1 MALNLQSV
9 LRITAEVVGL
19 GDLGKLEKG
28 ILAADKA
35 AGSLKDGLKGV
46 ISSDLFQAAAVGA
59 AALGAAM
66 VISAKAAMDFDSAF
80 ADVRKVVGNIDSSGL
95 KEMRSTILQ
104 MSTEMPIAATELAK
118 IFAAAGSAGI
128 ATKEIEQF
136 ATDVTKISVAFD
148 MTAEEAG
155 TAMAKLRTA
164 LGLSQ
169 TELVSLADAMNYLSN
184 NTASTAKQVTEF
196 VLRTGT
202 VGQSAGLTA
211 EQTAAFGAAM
221 ISAGADT
228 EVAATSFNNMIK
240 ALARGESM
248 TERQMSALKRLG
260 LVTVDVAE
268 YEQELTRAVE
278 QESRERLA
286 IAEAETNALRK
297 EIDRRYRDQLQGVTD
312 AFEDETQAY
321 QKSLRDR
328 DKQQVNALQKQQD
341 AEVNAAKARAEAV
354 GVSGEAEVERI
365 KEFYE
370 RRIDALR
377 DNTDAEL
384 KQRSRADRDRLQSIQ
399 DNMNDAKD
407 VELNGLNER
416 FEAAKQLEAK
426 RLEQA
431 KITAKAAAAELSKE
445 VSQTLAKNLQTDA
458 IGTITDVFNKIR
470 ALPREQQIPVI
481 SDLFGDEA
489 KALMPL
495 IQNTELLAKA
505 LELVENKTAYTK
517 SAQEEYLNRL
527 NTQANSLKMAQNQL
541 NVLAITFGETFAPA
555 LIATMKALAP
565 IIKGFTWMIEKVPG
579 LGPIIAGLGTAFI
592 GLVAI
597 APGLGSLVYLM
608 KTLGITVGAI
618 KIGGIFTGLLPIIG
632 QIGTALAVVGRVLL
646 GIFTGPV
653 GWAAL
658 LITAGVAIYA
668 FRDKIG
674 QAFGAIGQLISQ
686 AFTGLMEL
694 IKTVFVQPMVDLWN
708 NVLREP
714 ITGFFEFVKGVFD
727 WGFKAIYAIAWQ
739 IFVQPYINLWN
750 NVLREPVTAMFNWAT
765 TTFNTAFKGLISLL
779 NTVFIQPWV
788 NLWNNVLRTPVTAA
802 VTWLQGIW
810 TGITKFFNEKVIAP
824 IRTAWIALTE
834 FLPKAMQNLAQNV
847 QNIWNNVVNTIK
859 NAIRG
864 VLQFIANA
872 LNGIARNVNA
882 LIRTFNKLPGPNI
895 PLVPTLNVPRFADGG
910 VVNRPTLAMVGEG
923 GQPEYI
929 VPQSKAANF
938 ASNYL
943 GGMRGNAAIQ
953 SQSSNSSASPTI
965 QIQTGPVLQQNN
977 QQYVTIADM
986 ERALTTLT
994 DSLLLNNRT
1003 FGGRSYQ
1010 GVGA

>member
-1 MALNLQSV
+1 MALNLQSAIK
-9 LRITAEVVGL
+9 ITAEVAGL
-19 GDLGKLEKG
+19 KDLGKLEKG

-35 AGSLKDGLKGV
+35 AGSLKDGLKSV
-46 ISSDLFQAAAVGA
+46 ASSDLFQAAAVGA

-95 KEMRSTILQ
+95 EEMRSTILQ

-118 IFAAAGSAGI
+118 IFAAAGQAGI
-128 ATKEIEQF
+128 PAQEIKQF
-136 ATDVTKISVAFD
+136 ATDVGKISVAFD

-155 TAMAKLRTA
+155 TAMAKLRTS

-169 TELVSLADAMNYLSN
+169 PEVMSLADSMNHLSD
-184 NTASTAKQVTEF
+184 NTASTAKQITEF

-202 VGQSAGLTA
+202 AGKAAGLTA

-221 ISAGADT
+221 ISAGAET

-240 ALARGESM
+240 ALSRGESM

-260 LVTVDVAE
+260 LVTVDVAQ

-297 EIDRRYRDQLQGVTD
+297 EIDRRYRDQLQGVND
-312 AFEDETQAY
+312 AFEDETEAY

-384 KQRSRADRDRLQSIQ
+384 KQRSRADRDRLQGIQ

-407 VELNGLNER
+407 IELNGLNER

-431 KITAKAAAAELSKE
+431 KITAKAAAEALSKE
-445 VSQTLAKNLQTDA
+445 VGQTLAKNLQTDA
-458 IGTITDVFNKIR
+458 IGTINDVFSRIKT
-470 ALPREQQIPVI
+470 LPREQQISVI

-489 KALMPL
+489 RALMPL

-505 LELVENKTAYTK
+505 LGEVGNATETTGSVQK
-517 SAQEEYLNRL
+517 EYANRL
-527 NTQANSLKMAQNQL
+527 NTTANNLQLAQNQL

-555 LIATMKALAP
+555 LIATMNALKP
-565 IIKGFTWMIEKVPG
+565 VIEGFTWMIKNVPG
-579 LGPIIAGLGTAFI
+579 LGPIIAGVSTAFI

-597 APGLGSLVYLM
+597 APGLASLVSLM
-608 KTLGITVGAI
+608 KTFGITLGGLKIGATIAGSLGAI
-618 KIGGIFTGLLPIIG
+618 MP
-632 QIGTALAVVGRVLL
+632 ALAGLSGVFATISGWLGATIPVIAAFGSALSGLGTILV

-658 LITAGVAIYA
+658 LIAAGVAIYA
-668 FRDKIG
+668 FRD
-674 QAFGAIGQLISQ
+674 QVGAAINAIVELYKQFFAMVYDNFIKPYMDAHAALTQYIVENFIKPTATAISSFATAAYQ
-686 AFTGLMEL
+686 YINTNFIEPAKKVFTAVTTFISE
-694 IKTVFVQPMVDLWN
+694 K
-708 NVLREP
+708 
-714 ITGFFEFVKGVFD
+714 FVKP
-727 WGFKAIYAIAWQ
+727 
-739 IFVQPYINLWN
+739 VQDTISSMIKNIG
-750 NVLREPVTAMFNWAT
+750 
-765 TTFNTAFKGLISLL
+765 TAFQSVKD
-779 NTVFIQPWV
+779 
-788 NLWNNVLRTPVTAA
+788 A
-802 VTWLQGIW
+802 
-810 TGITKFFNEKVIAP
+810 ITRPFEA
-824 IRTAWIALTE
+824 
-834 FLPKAMQNLAQNV
+834 AMQTMRGIVN
-847 QNIWNNVVNTIK
+847 NILNGIG
-859 NAIRG
+859 NAIRTVISAINNVIQG
-864 VLQFIANA
+864 ANQA
-872 LNGIARNVNA
+872 LS
-882 LIRTFNKLPGPNI
+882 KLKMPRI
-895 PLVPTLNVPRFADGG
+895 PYLPQPRIPKFAEGG
-910 VVNRPTLAMVGEG
+910 VVRKPTLAMVGEG

-953 SQSSNSSASPTI
+953 SQNSNSSTSPTI

-986 ERALTTLT
+986 EKALTTLT

>member
-1 MALNLQSV
+1 MALNLQSAIK
-9 LRITAEVVGL
+9 ITAEVAGL
-19 GDLGKLEKG
+19 QDLGKLEKG

-35 AGSLKDGLKGV
+35 AGSLKDGLKSV
-46 ISSDLFQAAAVGA
+46 ASSDLFQAAAVGA

-66 VISAKAAMDFDSAF
+66 VISAKAAIDFDSAF

-95 KEMRSTILQ
+95 EEMRSTILQ

-118 IFAAAGSAGI
+118 IFAAAGQAGI

-184 NTASTAKQVTEF
+184 NTASTAKQITEF

-240 ALARGESM
+240 ALSRGESM

-268 YEQELTRAVE
+268 YEQQLTRAVE

-286 IAEAETNALRK
+286 IAEAETNALKK

-407 VELNGLNER
+407 IELNGLNER

-431 KITAKAAAAELSKE
+431 KITAKAAAEALSKE
-445 VSQTLAKNLQTDA
+445 VGQTLAKNLQTDA
-458 IGTITDVFNKIR
+458 IGTINDVFSRIKT
-470 ALPREQQIPVI
+470 LPREQQISVI

-505 LELVENKTAYTK
+505 LGLVGNQTSYAK
-517 SAQEEYLNRL
+517 SAQEEYANRL
-527 NTQANSLKMAQNQL
+527 KTTANNLQLAQNQL

-555 LIATMKALAP
+555 LIATMNALKP
-565 IIKGFTWMIEKVPG
+565 VIEGFTWMIKNVPG
-579 LGPIIAGLGTAFI
+579 LGPIIAGVSTAFI

-597 APGLGSLVYLM
+597 APGLASLVFLM
-608 KTLGITVGAI
+608 KTFGITLGAL
-618 KIGGIFTGLLPIIG
+618 KIGATIAGTLGALGPVVAGLSGVFATISGWLGATIPVIAAFG
-632 QIGTALAVVGRVLL
+632 SALSGLGTILV

-658 LITAGVAIYA
+658 LIAAGVAIYA
-668 FRDKIG
+668 FRDQVGAAINAIVELYKQFFTMIYDNFIKPYMDAHAALTQYIVENFIKPTATAISGFATAAYQYINTNFIEPAKKIFT
-674 QAFGAIGQLISQ
+674 AVTTFIS
-686 AFTGLMEL
+686 E
-694 IKTVFVQPMVDLWN
+694 K
-708 NVLREP
+708 
-714 ITGFFEFVKGVFD
+714 FVKP
-727 WGFKAIYAIAWQ
+727 
-739 IFVQPYINLWN
+739 VQDTISSMIKNIS
-750 NVLREPVTAMFNWAT
+750 
-765 TTFNTAFKGLISLL
+765 TAFQSVKD
-779 NTVFIQPWV
+779 
-788 NLWNNVLRTPVTAA
+788 A
-802 VTWLQGIW
+802 
-810 TGITKFFNEKVIAP
+810 ITRPFEV
-824 IRTAWIALTE
+824 
-834 FLPKAMQNLAQNV
+834 AMQTVRGIVN
-847 QNIWNNVVNTIK
+847 NILNGIG
-859 NAIRG
+859 NAIRTVISAINNVIQG
-864 VLQFIANA
+864 ANQA
-872 LNGIARNVNA
+872 LS
-882 LIRTFNKLPGPNI
+882 KLKMPRI
-895 PLVPTLNVPRFADGG
+895 PYLPQPRIPKFADGG

-953 SQSSNSSASPTI
+953 SQSSNSSTSPTI

-986 ERALTTLT
+986 EKALTTLT

>member
-1 MALNLQSV
+1 MALDMNAAVKIQASVDGIASINGLEKSLDRVDKQAGGLQGTFNRVKGAAGGLTSSLGGLV
-9 LRITAEVVGL
+9 PAIGLAGL
-19 GDLGKLEKG
+19 GALGKRSIDAADNLNDLSQRTGVGVETLDKFGKAANDSGSSLEEVAKSMGKLAKG
-28 ILAADKA
+28 IVDPASKTNEALKSIGVSSTDAQGKIRGVDAIMLDLADKFSKMPDGVEKTALAMEIFGKSGANIIPMLNEGKEALNGYSATIDKDMAEAADKFNDSINKVTSSISGPFNQA
-35 AGSLKDGLKGV
+35 ITALLPTITKLAEGIAAAATAFSKLPEPVQTIIGAVAGLAAAFVVLAPAINAIIGIFTALGGLFAGGGVFATIAGSLG
-46 ISSDLFQAAAVGA
+46 
-59 AALGAAM
+59 ALGPVVAA
-66 VISAKAAMDFDSAF
+66 I
-80 ADVRKVVGNIDSSGL
+80 
-95 KEMRSTILQ
+95 
-104 MSTEMPIAATELAK
+104 
-118 IFAAAGSAGI
+118 GSA
-128 ATKEIEQF
+128 
-136 ATDVTKISVAFD
+136 
-148 MTAEEAG
+148 
-155 TAMAKLRTA
+155 
-164 LGLSQ
+164 LS
-169 TELVSLADAMNYLSN
+169 
-184 NTASTAKQVTEF
+184 
-196 VLRTGT
+196 
-202 VGQSAGLTA
+202 
-211 EQTAAFGAAM
+211 
-221 ISAGADT
+221 
-228 EVAATSFNNMIK
+228 
-240 ALARGESM
+240 
-248 TERQMSALKRLG
+248 
-260 LVTVDVAE
+260 
-268 YEQELTRAVE
+268 
-278 QESRERLA
+278 
-286 IAEAETNALRK
+286 
-297 EIDRRYRDQLQGVTD
+297 
-312 AFEDETQAY
+312 
-321 QKSLRDR
+321 
-328 DKQQVNALQKQQD
+328 
-341 AEVNAAKARAEAV
+341 
-354 GVSGEAEVERI
+354 
-365 KEFYE
+365 
-370 RRIDALR
+370 
-377 DNTDAEL
+377 
-384 KQRSRADRDRLQSIQ
+384 
-399 DNMNDAKD
+399 
-407 VELNGLNER
+407 
-416 FEAAKQLEAK
+416 
-426 RLEQA
+426 
-431 KITAKAAAAELSKE
+431 
-445 VSQTLAKNLQTDA
+445 
-458 IGTITDVFNKIR
+458 
-470 ALPREQQIPVI
+470 
-481 SDLFGDEA
+481 
-489 KALMPL
+489 
-495 IQNTELLAKA
+495 
-505 LELVENKTAYTK
+505 
-517 SAQEEYLNRL
+517 
-527 NTQANSLKMAQNQL
+527 
-541 NVLAITFGETFAPA
+541 
-555 LIATMKALAP
+555 
-565 IIKGFTWMIEKVPG
+565 
-579 LGPIIAGLGTAFI
+579 GLGTI
-592 GLVAI
+592 LV
-597 APGLGSLVYLM
+597 
-608 KTLGITVGAI
+608 
-618 KIGGIFTGLLPIIG
+618 
-632 QIGTALAVVGRVLL
+632 

-658 LITAGVAIYA
+658 LIAAGVAIYA
-668 FRDKIG
+668 FRDQIG

-694 IKTVFVQPMVDLWN
+694 IKTVFVQPMIDLWN

-727 WGFKAIYAIAWQ
+727 FGFKAIYAIAWQ

-953 SQSSNSSASPTI
+953 SQSSNSSTSPTI

-986 ERALTTLT
+986 EKALTTLT

>member
-136 ATDVTKISVAFD
+136 ANDVTKISVAFD

-202 VGQSAGLTA
+202 VGKSAGLTA

-240 ALARGESM
+240 ALSRGESM

-470 ALPREQQIPVI
+470 ALPREQQIPII

-495 IQNTELLAKA
+495 IQNQKLLADA
-505 LELVENKTAYTK
+505 LVLVGDK
-517 SAQEEYLNRL
+517 SKYAGSSTQEYLNRL
-527 NTQANSLKMAQNQL
+527 NTTANSLKMAQNQL

-565 IIKGFTWMIEKVPG
+565 IIKGFTWMIKNVPG

-597 APGLGSLVYLM
+597 APGLASIVSLA
-608 KTLGITVGAI
+608 KTLGITFGGL
-618 KIGGIFTGLLPIIG
+618 KIGATIAGWLPVIG

-694 IKTVFVQPMVDLWN
+694 IKTVFVQPMIDLWN

-765 TTFNTAFKGLISLL
+765 TTFNTAFKGLMKLL
-779 NTVFIQPWV
+779 YTVFIQPWV

-802 VTWLQGIW
+802 ITWLQGIW

-882 LIRTFNKLPGPNI
+882 LIGTFNKLPGPDI
-895 PLVPTLNVPRFADGG
+895 PYVPTLNVPKFADGG
-910 VVNRPTLAMVGEG
+910 VVNRPTLAMVGEAG
-923 GQPEYI
+923 PEYI

-953 SQSSNSSASPTI
+953 SQSSNSSTSPTI

-986 ERALTTLT
+986 EKALTTLT